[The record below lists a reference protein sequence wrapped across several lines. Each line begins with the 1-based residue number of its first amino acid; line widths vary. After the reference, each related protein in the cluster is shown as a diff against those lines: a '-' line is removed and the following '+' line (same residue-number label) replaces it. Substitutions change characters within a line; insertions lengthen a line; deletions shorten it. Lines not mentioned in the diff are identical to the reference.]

1 MSMLR
6 TQLVAAAVASCICAL
21 GLGIYDQTVRQP
33 RTPRLALI
41 DIAKIYAAADL
52 GFKARALEGQ
62 LGTGAPVAPS
72 ARGAGLRQAADF
84 GPMLQEVLQ
93 GMSTE
98 CRCAIVAMATVV
110 GADSTVPDFTVEVAR
125 RMGLT
130 IREGAAP

>member
-1 MSMLR
+1 MSTLR
-6 TQLVAAAVASCICAL
+6 IQLVAAAVASCICAL

-62 LGTGAPVAPS
+62 LGTGAPAAPS
-72 ARGAGLRQAADF
+72 TRGAGLRQAADF

-93 GMSTE
+93 GMSSE

>member
-62 LGTGAPVAPS
+62 LGAGAPGAPS

-93 GMSTE
+93 GMSSE

>member
-1 MSMLR
+1 MSTLR
-6 TQLVAAAVASCICAL
+6 IQLVAAAVASCICAL

-52 GFKARALEGQ
+52 GFKARAMEGQ
-62 LGTGAPVAPS
+62 LGTGAPGAPG
-72 ARGAGLRQAADF
+72 ARSPGLRQAADF

-93 GMSTE
+93 GMSSE

>member
-1 MSMLR
+1 MSTLR
-6 TQLVAAAVASCICAL
+6 IQLVAAAVASCICAL

-62 LGTGAPVAPS
+62 LGTGAPGAQS
-72 ARGAGLRQAADF
+72 ARSAGLRQAADF

-93 GMSTE
+93 GMSSE

>member
-1 MSMLR
+1 MSTLR

-52 GFKARALEGQ
+52 GFKSRVLEGQ
-62 LGTGAPVAPS
+62 LGTGAPGAPS

-93 GMSTE
+93 GMSSE

-130 IREGAAP
+130 IREGTAP